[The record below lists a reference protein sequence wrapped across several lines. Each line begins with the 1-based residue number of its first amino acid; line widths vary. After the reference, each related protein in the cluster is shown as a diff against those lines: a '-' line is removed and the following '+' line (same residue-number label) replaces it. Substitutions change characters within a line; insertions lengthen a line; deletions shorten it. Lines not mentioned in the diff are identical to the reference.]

1 MKNVKIE
8 ILSPAGSFEAM
19 QAAINAGANAIY
31 FGVEQLNMR
40 TVSSSPFSIEDIK
53 QVSSIAKANNIKAY
67 LTLNTVMYE
76 HDMQLLNII
85 LKKVKEHKIDAVI
98 AADFAV
104 IGACKEMGIPLHV
117 STQANISNIDAV
129 QFFAPYSDVVV
140 LARELT
146 LKQVAHICNEI
157 KRRDI
162 RGISGEL
169 IKVEIFVHGALCMA
183 VSGKCYL
190 SLHEQNAAANRGACT
205 QNCRRSY
212 TVIDKESGFELEIDN
227 EYIMSPKDLCTINVL
242 DQIIDAGVAVLKIE
256 GRSKGADYVHEVT
269 ACYREAVEAIMQNS
283 FTQDKIDNWM
293 KRLEAVYNRGFW
305 EGYYLGRKLGEWTQN
320 PGSAATDKKI
330 YLGKGTKYYS
340 KVKVGEFLIEA
351 GQIKKGDSL
360 LIMGPALGMQKMTM
374 ETLVVNGEE
383 NVLGEKGD
391 LLTLPIDIKITPAY
405 KIYKLISTLQNA

>member
-1 MKNVKIE
+1 MKNEKIE
-8 ILSPAGSFEAM
+8 LLSPAGSFEAM
-19 QAAINAGANAIY
+19 QAAINAGADAIY

-40 TVSSSPFSIEDIK
+40 TVSSNPFSIEDIAE
-53 QVSSIAKANNIKAY
+53 VSKVAKSNNIKAY
-67 LTLNTVMYE
+67 LTLNTIMYE
-76 HDMQLLNII
+76 HDMQLLNLI
-85 LKKVKEHKIDAVI
+85 LKEVKEHKIDAVI

-129 QFFAPYSDVVV
+129 QFFAPFSDVVV

-162 RGISGEL
+162 RGIAGEL

-183 VSGKCYL
+183 ISGKCYL
-190 SLHEQNAAANRGACT
+190 SLHEQNASANRGACS
-205 QNCRRSY
+205 QNCRRAY
-212 TVIDKESGFELEIDN
+212 TVTDNESGYELEIDN

-242 DQIIDAGVAVLKIE
+242 DQIIDAGVSVLKIE

-269 ACYREAVEAIMQNS
+269 ACYREAVTAIEVNNY
-283 FTQDKIDNWM
+283 TLEKIDTWM

-305 EGYYLGRKLGEWTQN
+305 EGYYLGRKLGDWTQQ

-330 YLGKGTKYYS
+330 YLGKGVKYYS
-340 KVKVGEFLIEA
+340 KVKVGEFKLEA
-351 GQIKKGDSL
+351 GQLKKGDTL
-360 LIMGPALGMQKMTM
+360 LIMGPALGMQKVQMQ
-374 ETLVVNGEE
+374 TLVVNGETKD
-383 NVLGEKGD
+383 LAEKGD
-391 LLTLPIDIKITPAY
+391 LLTLPINVKITPSY
-405 KIYKLISTLQNA
+405 KIYKLISVEQHA